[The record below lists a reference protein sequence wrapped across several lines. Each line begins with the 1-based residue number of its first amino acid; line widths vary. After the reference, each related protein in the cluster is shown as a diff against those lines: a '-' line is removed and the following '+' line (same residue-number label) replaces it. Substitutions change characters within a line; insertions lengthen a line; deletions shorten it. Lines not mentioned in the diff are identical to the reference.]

1 MAAEKTTATTQPS
14 AAQSAEKIDRIRDI
28 VFGGQMRDYTQRFE
42 MLGTDLTRAQQE
54 INSLQE
60 AQRAQEANFLRQL
73 QQRADELSAQLT
85 DQVTRQTQQLQDL
98 ERRVVRSV
106 QELEQKLL
114 RSQEEFDRMVRAG
127 EEALRNEYR
136 QSSAAL
142 NQNKMDRFSLGD
154 LLTELGQNLK
164 SDTPAPM
171 TAMAG
176 LLEQFEAELGTT
188 LPTDAQG

>member
-1 MAAEKTTATTQPS
+1 MAADKTTASAQPG

-28 VFGGQMRDYTQRFE
+28 VFGGQMRDYAQRFD
-42 MLGTDLTRAQQE
+42 MLDTDLSRSQQE
-54 INSLQE
+54 ISALQE
-60 AQRAQEANFLRQL
+60 SLRAQEANFLRQL

-106 QELEQKLL
+106 QDLEQKLL
-114 RSQEEFDRMVRAG
+114 RGQEEFNRMVRAG

-176 LLEQFEAELGTT
+176 LLEQFEAELGASVT
-188 LPTDAQG
+188 PDVQG

>member
-1 MAAEKTTATTQPS
+1 MAADKTTASAQPG

-54 INSLQE
+54 ISGLQE
-60 AQRAQEANFLRQL
+60 SLRAQEANFLRQL

-98 ERRVVRSV
+98 ERRVVRGV

-114 RSQEEFDRMVRAG
+114 QGQEEFSRKLRAG
-127 EEALRNEYR
+127 EESLRNEYR
-136 QSSAAL
+136 QASASL

-176 LLEQFEAELGTT
+176 LLEQFEAELGASVT
-188 LPTDAQG
+188 AENQG